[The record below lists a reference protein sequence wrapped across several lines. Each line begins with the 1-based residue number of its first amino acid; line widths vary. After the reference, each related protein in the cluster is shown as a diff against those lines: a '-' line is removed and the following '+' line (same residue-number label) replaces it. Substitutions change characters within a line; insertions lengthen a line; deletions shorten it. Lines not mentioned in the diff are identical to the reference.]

1 MVVTKKILNAEMLKL
16 AVPLLFSNLAT
27 VLIGVTDTFFAGKLG
42 TVALGAAGIGVMWYF
57 TLYLLPKGIVGSVIA
72 FVSQAYGANDTPRV
86 GRWLGNFLVLG
97 LALLPLVFLF
107 IPALTLLIAASGA
120 EQAVQTLALE
130 YVKVRVLEMPF
141 ALLSTIMIGFLVGIG
156 DSRTPMLVN
165 WGVVLGNIFLN
176 WVFVFGNLGAPKLGI
191 VGTALGSVI
200 SVGIGALIFSYIV
213 WTRHAKQYQLRLQ
226 IPSRAEW
233 LEMLRIGTP
242 MGALEML
249 EVSAFTVFLALT
261 ARISTEAL
269 AASQVGNQISSLAF
283 MPGFALGSATASL
296 VGRYIG
302 AKNLETANQA
312 TFAGVRLGMIWMGVI
327 GIFFW
332 VLAEPLA
339 RIFSSEENV
348 IMLTA
353 SLLRLMAFYQLFDA
367 ANIVFRSALLGTG
380 DTQFAAIV
388 TLLSA
393 WTIMVGGGYLIVTNG
408 GGLIEI
414 WFAPF
419 IYLALLSMI
428 YYLRWQAGHWRNSS
442 LGTTVHQ

>member
-1 MVVTKKILNAEMLKL
+1 MVVPKKILNAEMIKL
-16 AVPLLFSNLAT
+16 ALPLLFSNLAI

-57 TLYLLPKGIVGSVIA
+57 TLYLLPKGIVGSIIA
-72 FVSQAYGANDTPRV
+72 FVSQAYGANDTARV
-86 GRWLGNFLVLG
+86 GRWLGNFLALG
-97 LALLPLVFLF
+97 LALLPLGFLF
-107 IPALTLLIAASGA
+107 VPALTILIGASGA

-130 YVKVRVLEMPF
+130 YVKVRVFEVPF
-141 ALLSTIMIGFLVGIG
+141 ALLSVILTGFLVGIN
-156 DSRTPMLVN
+156 DSKTPMLIN

-176 WVFVFGNLGAPKLGI
+176 WVFVFGNLGAPALGI
-191 VGTALGSVI
+191 VGSALGSVI
-200 SVGIGALIFSYIV
+200 SVAIGAVIFSLVV
-213 WTRHAKQYQLRLQ
+213 WRHHAKKYQLR
-226 IPSRAEW
+226 IVKPSKSEW
-233 LEMLRIGTP
+233 LEMLRVGAP

-249 EVSAFTVFLALT
+249 EVSAFTVFMALT

-302 AKNLETANQA
+302 ARNLETANQA

-339 RIFSSEENV
+339 RLFSSDEKV
-348 IMLTA
+348 ILLTA

-380 DTQFAAIV
+380 DTQFAALV
-388 TLLSA
+388 TLLCA

-419 IYLALLSMI
+419 VYLALLSVV
-428 YYLRWQAGHWRNSS
+428 YWLRWQAGHWRTSS
-442 LGTTVHQ
+442 IGAVAQQ

>member
-1 MVVTKKILNAEMLKL
+1 MPTKNLNAEMLKL

-57 TLYLLPKGIVGSVIA
+57 TLYLLPKGMVSSVIA

-86 GRWLGNFLVLG
+86 GRWLGNFLILG

-107 IPALTLLIAASGA
+107 IPALTFLIAASGA

-130 YVKVRVLEMPF
+130 YVKVRVFEMPF

-165 WGVVLGNIFLN
+165 WGVVLSNIFLN
-176 WVFVFGNLGAPKLGI
+176 WVFVFGNLGAPALGL

-200 SVGIGALIFSYIV
+200 SVALGSIIFSYLV
-213 WTRHAKQYQLRLQ
+213 WTRHAKKFQVRLQ
-226 IPSRAEW
+226 IPSKTEW

-249 EVSAFTVFLALT
+249 EVSAFTVFMALT

-269 AASQVGNQISSLAF
+269 AASQIGNQISSLAF

-332 VLAEPLA
+332 ILAEPLA
-339 RIFSSEENV
+339 RLFSSEEKV
-348 IMLTA
+348 ILLTT

-408 GGLIEI
+408 GGLIEL

-442 LGTTVHQ
+442 IGTTVHQ